1 MRAIPGRSLRPLP
14 GRVGEDPA
22 QRASLASVT
31 RPQIGADGVSAAAHS
46 GLPSG
51 AAPRGAAVHFMTS
64 QSRQSTQ
71 AARRLSHHQRARA
84 RGRDAFALTAI
95 VPAFNEAATVAD
107 TIRSLQDQ
115 TLPPLDILVV
125 DDCSTDE
132 TGAIAIAAGA
142 RVVRPSANTG
152 SKAGAQT
159 FALQFVTTEF
169 VMALD
174 ADTTL
179 APDAVERLSRVF
191 ADPEV
196 GAASGSV
203 LPRRVRTVW
212 ERGRYVEYM
221 FAFSFFKR
229 VQDHYGKPLISSGCF
244 SLYRT
249 SVVREGGGW
258 SDRTTAEDMDLTWTL
273 YRRGWKVR
281 FVPEAVCY
289 PIEPYNL
296 DLLRKQL
303 RRWSHGFVQ
312 NVKLHWRGVL
322 GLGYLRSMVALAFW
336 DSAIASVAY
345 LFAIPLLALLV
356 GPSFWRLRGGCA
368 GPACP
373 GAGRRGTAR
382 RDPRALASFPAY
394 FPLRVANAAMMLKAV
409 VLELVLRRPLL
420 VYEKGH

>member
-1 MRAIPGRSLRPLP
+1 MP
-14 GRVGEDPA
+14 
-22 QRASLASVT
+22 
-31 RPQIGADGVSAAAHS
+31 
-46 GLPSG
+46 
-51 AAPRGAAVHFMTS
+51 HFMTS

-71 AARRLSHHQRARA
+71 VAPRLSHHHRADA
-84 RGRDAFALTAI
+84 RGSDAFALTAI

-142 RVVRPSANTG
+142 RVVRPPANTG

-249 SVVREGGGW
+249 KVVREGGGW

-281 FVPEAVCY
+281 FAPEAVCY

-356 GPSFWRLRGGCA
+356 DPTFWLA
-368 GPACP
+368 YVVDAPVLLVPVLVDAL
-373 GAGRRGTAR
+373 RRGETR
-382 RDPRALASFPAY
+382 RALASFPAY
-394 FPLRVANAAMMLKAV
+394 FPLRVANAAMMLRAV

>member
-1 MRAIPGRSLRPLP
+1 MPEQGGFRTLAQPITSHSNRSTL
-14 GRVGEDPA
+14 D
-22 QRASLASVT
+22 
-31 RPQIGADGVSAAAHS
+31 
-46 GLPSG
+46 
-51 AAPRGAAVHFMTS
+51 
-64 QSRQSTQ
+64 
-71 AARRLSHHQRARA
+71 ARRPSHHQGARA
-84 RGRDAFALTAI
+84 PARDAFALTAI

-125 DDCSTDE
+125 DDCSTDD
-132 TGAIAIAAGA
+132 TGAIAEAAGA
-142 RVVRPSANTG
+142 RVVRPPANTG

-159 FALQFVTTEF
+159 FALRFVTTEF

-179 APDAVERLSRVF
+179 ASDAVERLSRVF

-196 GAASGSV
+196 AAASGSV

-229 VQDHYGKPLISSGCF
+229 IQDHYGKPLISSGCF

-249 SVVREGGGW
+249 DVLRASGGW
-258 SDRTTAEDMDLTWTL
+258 SDRTMAEDMDLTWTL

-281 FVPEAVCY
+281 FVPEAICY
-289 PIEPYNL
+289 PIEPHNIG
-296 DLLRKQL
+296 LLRKQL

-312 NVKLHWRGVL
+312 NVRLHWRGVL
-322 GLGYLRSMVALAFW
+322 GLGYLRSTVALAFW
-336 DSAIASVAY
+336 DSVIASVAY

-356 GPSFWRLRGGCA
+356 GPAFWLGYVVDA
-368 GPACP
+368 PVLLVPVLVDAL
-373 GAGRRGTAR
+373 RRGETR
-382 RDPRALASFPAY
+382 RALASFPAY

-409 VLELVLRRPLL
+409 VLEFVLRRPLL